1 MDGAEESASSPGR
14 GRRLPESSAG
24 NCPVILTDDLS
35 PHVERWDTSR
45 ELDPSAFA
53 EIRRRMMLEGCKW
66 DPQVGDV
73 ATLAPF
79 PIVLPAVVAGALG
92 RLAEQLAAE
101 ALAPSACPGGPARL
115 PENVSAC
122 RVPSAARS
130 RIPADPTPAAARVIR
145 FDFHPTA
152 EGWRISEANADVPGG
167 YTESSL
173 FPRLMARACPGTR
186 PAGDPAAAL
195 ADAIVA
201 AMGRPGDR
209 RPAGGY
215 GLHGR
220 PPGRRVPG
228 PAPGRRGCTTVRRI
242 PARSPGMEDM
252 PG

>member
-1 MDGAEESASSPGR
+1 M
-14 GRRLPESSAG
+14 
-24 NCPVILTDDLS
+24 ILTDDLS

-79 PIVLPAVVAGALG
+79 PIVLPAVVAGALA

-101 ALAPSACPGGPARL
+101 VLAAEHMLADRPDCLRMLGLPRAVRRAL
-115 PENVSAC
+115 
-122 RVPSAARS
+122 
-130 RIPADPTPAAARVIR
+130 RIPAEPTPAAVRVIR

-152 EGWRISEANADVPGG
+152 EGWQISEANADVPGG

-186 PAGDPAAAL
+186 PTGDPAAAL

-201 AMGRPGDR
+201 AMGRPGTVGLLSASGYMEDHQVVAFLGR
-209 RPAGGY
+209 VLAG
-215 GLHGR
+215 
-220 PPGRRVPG
+220 
-228 PAPGRRGCTTVRRI
+228 RGCTTMRAF
-242 PARSPGMEDM
+242 PARSPGREDM

>member
-79 PIVLPAVVAGALG
+79 PIVLPAVVAGALA
-92 RLAEQLAAE
+92 RLAERLAAE
-101 ALAPSACPGGPARL
+101 VLAAEHMLADRPDCLRMLGLPRAIRRALAHPGRADPGGGPGHPVRL
-115 PENVSAC
+115 P
-122 RVPSAARS
+122 P
-130 RIPADPTPAAARVIR
+130 
-145 FDFHPTA
+145 
-152 EGWRISEANADVPGG
+152 
-167 YTESSL
+167 
-173 FPRLMARACPGTR
+173 
-186 PAGDPAAAL
+186 
-195 ADAIVA
+195 
-201 AMGRPGDR
+201 DR
-209 RPAGGY
+209 RGMADLRGQRRRARRLY
-215 GLHGR
+215 R
-220 PPGRRVPG
+220 VVAVPPPDGTG
-228 PAPGRRGCTTVRRI
+228 TAPGRDRRATPPRRWPTRSSRRWDGRGPSGCCRLRATWKTIRSSRSWAASWPVAAAPRCGRI
-242 PARSPGMEDM
+242 PARSPGRKDM